1 MNLTITQQKIKGG
14 AEVLFVRYGTMRL
27 LSFPLSMRKLA
38 EAMCAEGAH
47 MDYADAPVLVKS
59 YTDQRGELAR
69 KQAEPAWPS
78 PPPTN
83 KHKEAAPVTEKHT
96 NWVPPTPIQPEAP
109 QPVHMMG
116 VEIVSANET
125 TTVGEWLQSP
135 ASAPSDQPDDPLAT
149 LLKTACEAEKRYLE
163 ADAKYKQAMI
173 EHAEAA
179 NAATVAWEVFNDELR
194 ASMPDVSR
202 LIGVKWLDQPVAWAN
217 SGRTVGE

>member
-1 MNLTITQQKIKGG
+1 MSLSITQQKIKGRT
-14 AEVLFVRYGTMRL
+14 EVLMVRDGHTALM
-27 LSFPLSMRKLA
+27 SFPLDMRSLA
-38 EAMCAEGAH
+38 NEMCIEGNDLDEEQYPA
-47 MDYADAPVLVKS
+47 LVRK
-59 YTDQRGELAR
+59 YQGKRGDLAY
-69 KQAEPAWPS
+69 KQAKQAPA
-78 PPPTN
+78 
-83 KHKEAAPVTEKHT
+83 AAPATEKRA
-96 NWVPPTPIQPEAP
+96 NWVTPTPIQPEAP